1 MSRYLP
7 ALEARRMLEQA
18 GVVFSPWR
26 LVCSAQAAMEA
37 ARALGTPLALKT
49 ACEDIVH
56 KSDAGCVVLDVQ
68 SPEQAAQAYIH
79 IVERAT
85 AAGSARP
92 APVVVERM
100 AYGIAEVLLGIAR
113 DPTFGPVLLVGLGG
127 LWVELMHD
135 VQRALCPV
143 TTEQAA
149 QMFAQLQG
157 AALLQGGRGRPLA
170 DVQTLA
176 AMAAS
181 LSRFAMKHP
190 EITALDINPVM
201 AQQSGALAVDAR
213 IRIDEQGHT
222 DHAAID

>member
-26 LVCSAQAAMEA
+26 LVHGAQEAIEA
-37 ARALGTPLALKT
+37 AQALGTPLALKT
-49 ACEDIVH
+49 ACEDNVH

-68 SPEQAAQAYIH
+68 TPDQAEQAYTQ
-79 IVERAT
+79 IVERA
-85 AAGSARP
+85 AAEGSARP
-92 APVVVERM
+92 TPVVLERM
-100 AYGIAEVLLGIAR
+100 AQGIAEILLGIAR
-113 DPTFGPVLLVGLGG
+113 DPTFGPVLLVGMGG
-127 LWVELMHD
+127 LWVEVMHD

-170 DVQTLA
+170 DVQALA

-181 LSRFAMKHP
+181 LSRFAMEHP
-190 EITALDINPVM
+190 EIAALDINPVM
-201 AQQSGALAVDAR
+201 AQHSGALAVDAR
-213 IRIDEQGHT
+213 ILIDEEGHT

>member
-26 LVCSAQAAMEA
+26 LVHCAQEAIEA
-37 ARALGTPLALKT
+37 AQALGTPLALKT

-68 SPEQAAQAYIH
+68 TPDQAAQAYTQ
-79 IVERAT
+79 IVERAA
-85 AAGSARP
+85 AAGSAR
-92 APVVVERM
+92 ATPVVVERM
-100 AYGIAEVLLGIAR
+100 AQGIAEILLGIAR
-113 DPTFGPVLLVGLGG
+113 DPTFGPVLLVGMGG
-127 LWVELMHD
+127 LWVEVMHD

-143 TTEQAA
+143 TTEQAV

-157 AALLQGGRGRPLA
+157 AALLHGGRGRPLA
-170 DVQTLA
+170 DVQALA

-181 LSRFAMKHP
+181 LSCFAMEHP
-190 EITALDINPVM
+190 EIAALDINPIM
-201 AQQSGALAVDAR
+201 AQHSGALAVDAR
-213 IRIDEQGHT
+213 ILIDEEGHT

>member
-7 ALEARRMLEQA
+7 ALEARRLLEQS

-26 LVCSAQAAMEA
+26 LVHSAQDALEA
-37 ARALGTPLALKT
+37 AQALGTPLALKT
-49 ACEDIVH
+49 ASEDIVH

-68 SPEQAAQAYIH
+68 SPEQAAQAYTQ
-79 IVERAT
+79 IVDRAS

-92 APVVVERM
+92 TPVVVERM
-100 AYGIAEVLLGIAR
+100 AQGLAEVLLGIAR
-113 DPTFGPVLLVGLGG
+113 DPTFGPVLLVGMGG
-127 LWVELMHD
+127 LWVEVMHD

-149 QMFAQLQG
+149 QMFSQLQG

-170 DVQTLA
+170 DVQALA
-176 AMAAS
+176 VMAAS
-181 LSRFAMKHP
+181 LSRFAMEHP
-190 EITALDINPVM
+190 EIAALDMNPVM
-201 AQQSGALAVDAR
+201 AQHSGALAVDAR
-213 IRIDEQGHT
+213 IQVDDEGYT

>member
-26 LVCSAQAAMEA
+26 LVHGAQEAIEA
-37 ARALGTPLALKT
+37 AQALGTPLALKT

-68 SPEQAAQAYIH
+68 TPDQAEQAYTQ
-79 IVERAT
+79 IVELAA

-92 APVVVERM
+92 APVVLERM
-100 AYGIAEVLLGIAR
+100 AQGIAEILLGIAR
-113 DPTFGPVLLVGLGG
+113 DPTFGPVLLVGMGG
-127 LWVELMHD
+127 LWVEVMHD

-170 DVQTLA
+170 DVQALA

-181 LSRFAMKHP
+181 LSRFAMEHP
-190 EITALDINPVM
+190 EIAALDINPVM
-201 AQQSGALAVDAR
+201 AQHSGALAVDAR
-213 IRIDEQGHT
+213 ILIDEEGHT